1 MDRYNLPGNSA
12 RRQCKGGAPRC
23 QHTLAV
29 LLATGSEF
37 CPQCL
42 SETLSGPG
50 LATHKIISARFFLDT
65 LRSEPDLCRLV
76 AAESH
81 YLLAAPLVQALACS
95 RDEELAATL
104 ADLVVFLVS
113 KGSGRGARN
122 DASGSDEGLLLENLV
137 RAVAVEM
144 DKIPVA
150 SSSSGHCFL
159 LVLLGKLL
167 TVACNRYS
175 ALPAW
180 LAQQNG
186 LWSHVVSTLH
196 KQAQDSIR
204 AESLFVLHKLCSL
217 PGGMQLLEEK
227 LPGMVCAGIA
237 LLLSTDSNDVSANC
251 VALLTALSAPS
262 HPAFTLSSLAR
273 LDHPEAQQPGG
284 ATMHGLGS
292 QGCVAVGS
300 QNPRASQA
308 MHTQGKAP
316 LGLRMM
322 LCEGLKKTLLAADSA
337 LQLAALH
344 LISQLA
350 LSCAP
355 SHDGS
360 GSDERSRFDW
370 VAREAWEV
378 DWCKQDDMRGGD
390 GGGMVDERGAAALQ
404 AMLDEGLAEHVF
416 ELLRSAD
423 SGLVPDPLLPAALS
437 CLLHLA
443 ASPGAAGQAFARR
456 FVFGFDTLTSLLHNA
471 IEANDF
477 HLQALSI
484 SVFLHA
490 LRSARATPRDA
501 SQFPPARLH
510 GLVSALAG
518 VVRRFCVDVRERKR
532 WVLDQNEAFSTAC
545 FGLAVLATW
554 QSIVG
559 TENMQLLRLLEQC
572 VGDGA
577 SILPALQDVP
587 STGGSLTGTG
597 AKLHGASSAAL
608 PAAAC
613 GAAGGTDEV
622 AVAVLTFLHA
632 CAQRFLHAQ
641 ATTAAAAALAS
652 SQQDAGLLAMVG
664 GSQGVP
670 MFHSSQQEGV
680 GRGSANLGRTGGT
693 YTRGKADKTQDWGA
707 KAPSVS
713 PSHTPTALQCC
724 IDDIAAALM
733 AAADMHV
740 APFMFSL
747 HPQLQPPPGHMHAPQ
762 SAASPPP
769 FSDPAAILSCAY
781 DVLSH
786 MLACPLPSLA
796 PIARQFAAKLASSWT
811 LSLIFSSL
819 QAFHPPT
826 ASSRAA
832 PSWRPQSVAPPQASE
847 GSKWDVL
854 RRASLRFAVLLST
867 VAATG
872 EEGQAV
878 VQWVVGVAGV
888 ERMPWAVSDMV
899 LLLAQGRGEPDAG
912 RLARDMQ
919 WRYQGGE
926 SREGSAGEEEEVQ
939 AVQWVVLLI
948 LYAAVQFDDRLVD
961 YEDMFGALQSLVLS
975 NRIPPLGSPLLP
987 LPSLTPSPH
996 NHQSDAHSPP
1006 PPTATRS
1013 TFFLLVFLSLH
1024 ALLRPCCSTVSFDA
1038 QHRLLCFL
1046 HRHATALSFPL
1057 TAWHLALPH
1066 WILLQDG
1073 PSPGTSNAAVAASGS
1088 GGGSLRNVGE
1098 SSGAGACAAGGETPE
1113 LDALGSL
1120 LSGGSESSNAS
1131 SNGVDEMSGDKEEAG
1146 RRCARVVAGVVRE
1159 MWRARGEWQQL
1170 AQVTEALAVLVDRHP
1185 HLSARLEQGALST
1198 MYIEAMLLSGSNL
1211 PPPLLLA
1218 TLHLLARLLSHLP
1231 PKPPVPPRMGGRLQ
1245 SPPQQ
1250 ATAWER
1256 LAQQVLIVVE
1266 PLVESTAVSS
1276 TVNAAPP
1283 TPSQQEQPQ
1292 HQQQQQQHYSQA
1304 YRQAQVHCGDGGAG
1318 SEQEERGEREQVL
1331 VGALS
1336 VINAL
1341 LWHATTLYTSSG
1353 AEPCSQPNGGARSGG
1368 SRTVGDARLMAVV
1381 EANEDVVNAAGTIMM
1396 SSALVAFTEGCVRA
1410 AACGICGTTGD
1421 LEDTPA
1427 VAGGGTQGG
1436 GCGVGV
1442 VQARGSGGVWQG
1454 YSCRVLLSCL
1464 TFFNL
1469 RVSWYVRPYPLHP
1482 TTNDACTTLTAGTHN
1497 HALPAACPNCLSSLH
1512 RVHALEAASILPSGI
1527 PPLNLSLRFSPPSQQ
1542 PAAAPATLS
1551 AAADESAT
1559 IPAAGCASQGDPAA
1573 PMRQAQQQE
1582 RPSALSLASACDL
1595 AAILLAAA
1603 AGQLPATVPAHSR
1616 EQRVGGA
1623 AGPGCPPG
1631 NSSGCGKADGDER
1644 KGTESRSW
1652 AGRAGGRCGH
1662 ASMQDSLVA
1671 ADLASCALL
1680 SCLSSLALPA
1690 HASSVQPPAVT
1701 LDQGGSGTFAWPA
1714 VPPLLPAPGSTP
1726 GESNLRLSQQ
1736 EQQERQNDVPSSQPS
1751 PQTPSSPVPPAALPS
1766 LSPTVFWPIAAALQ
1780 HAASCPHPPVRRN
1793 TCLALSLLL
1802 RCFDPASVALP
1813 LAASPWTR
1821 LLLDDALA
1829 SITAAAAATAAGP
1842 SSAAV
1847 TAVAPDAAAVRAGEG
1862 RPAGEAVQ
1870 AQSTSCPSPALLDLL
1885 LSHSLEAL
1893 HIAASCFH
1901 LAPPTAPPRWLS
1913 QIFQPAR
1920 VSALLGSLWR
1930 TRQLSLPAIAT
1941 CHRLIGAGLL
1951 PRSVLPQLLD
1961 LVQQCAAFLALHAK
1975 LPRCTQ

>member
-1 MDRYNLPGNSA
+1 MDRYNLPSNSA
-12 RRQCKGGAPRC
+12 RRQGKGGAPRC

-42 SETLSGPG
+42 SETLSVPG

-76 AAESH
+76 ASESH
-81 YLLAAPLVQALACS
+81 YLLAVPLVQALACS

-113 KGSGRGARN
+113 KGSGRGGRN
-122 DASGSDEGLLLENLV
+122 DASASDEGLLLENLV

-159 LVLLGKLL
+159 VRRC
-167 TVACNRYS
+167 ARDS
-175 ALPAW
+175 ATFT
-180 LAQQNG
+180 
-186 LWSHVVSTLH
+186 SSLH
-196 KQAQDSIR
+196 AFTFFVCLFVFSRSWDSIR

-251 VALLTALSAPS
+251 VALLTALSSPS

-273 LDHPEAQQPGG
+273 LDHPEAQQAGG
-284 ATMHGLGS
+284 AAMHGLGS

-300 QNPRASQA
+300 QDPRASQA
-308 MHTQGKAP
+308 VHTQGKGP

-370 VAREAWEV
+370 VARETWEE
-378 DWCKQDDMRGGD
+378 DWCKQDGVQGGD
-390 GGGMVDERGAAALQ
+390 GGGLVDERGAAALQ

-423 SGLVPDPLLPAALS
+423 SGLVADPLVPAALS

-477 HLQALSI
+477 HLQALAI

-490 LRSARATPRDA
+490 LRSAHATPRDA
-501 SQFPPARLH
+501 IQFPPARLH
-510 GLVSALAG
+510 GLASALAG
-518 VVRRFCVDVRERKR
+518 VVRRFCVDARERKR

-545 FGLAVLATW
+545 FALTVLATW
-554 QSIVG
+554 QSIIG

-597 AKLHGASSAAL
+597 AKLQGASSAAL

-622 AVAVLTFLHA
+622 ALAILTFLHA

-641 ATTAAAAALAS
+641 ANSLNSTAPPAATPAAAALAS
-652 SQQDAGLLAMVG
+652 PQQDAGLLAMVG
-664 GSQGVP
+664 GSQGAP

-680 GRGSANLGRTGGT
+680 GRGSASLGRTGGA
-693 YTRGKADKTQDWGA
+693 YMRGTTDKTQEWGA

-713 PSHTPTALQCC
+713 PSHAPTALKCC
-724 IDDIAAALM
+724 LDDIAAALM

-747 HPQLQPPPGHMHAPQ
+747 HPQPQPPPGHMHAPQ

-769 FSDPAAILSCAY
+769 FSDPAAILSRAY

-811 LSLIFSSL
+811 LSLVFSSL
-819 QAFHPPT
+819 QAFHPPA
-826 ASSRAA
+826 ASSRAT

-847 GSKWDVL
+847 ASKWDVL
-854 RRASLRFAVLLST
+854 RRASLRFAVLLAT

-878 VQWVVGVAGV
+878 VQWVVGVAGL

-899 LLLAQGRGEPDAG
+899 LLLAEGRGEPDAG
-912 RLARDMQ
+912 RVARDMQ

-948 LYAAVQFDDRLVD
+948 LYAAVQFDDRRLVD
-961 YEDMFGALQSLVLS
+961 YEDIFGALQSLVLS
-975 NRIPPLGSPLLP
+975 NHIPPLGSPLLP
-987 LPSLTPSPH
+987 LLSLAPSPH
-996 NHQSDAHSPP
+996 NHPSDAHSPL

-1046 HRHATALSFPL
+1046 HRHAAALSFPL

-1073 PSPGTSNAAVAASGS
+1073 LEELSHSLVHSWLCAAAAPLPPPSASGPSPGTSNAVATAGS
-1088 GGGSLRNVGE
+1088 GGGRLRNVGE
-1098 SSGAGACAAGGETPE
+1098 ITGTGAAAAGGETPE
-1113 LDALGSL
+1113 LDSLGSF
-1120 LSGGSESSNAS
+1120 LSHGSESSKSS

-1159 MWRARGEWQQL
+1159 MWRARGEWEQL
-1170 AQVTEALAVLVDRHP
+1170 AQVTEALAILVDRHP

-1211 PPPLLLA
+1211 PPSLLLA

-1276 TVNAAPP
+1276 E
-1283 TPSQQEQPQ
+1283 QE
-1292 HQQQQQQHYSQA
+1292 
-1304 YRQAQVHCGDGGAG
+1304 
-1318 SEQEERGEREQVL
+1318 EERGEREQVL

-1341 LWHATTLYTSSG
+1341 LWHAATLYTPNG
-1353 AEPCSQPNGGARSGG
+1353 AESCSQPNEING
-1368 SRTVGDARLMAVV
+1368 SRLGSGRAVSDARLMAVLD
-1381 EANEDVVNAAGTIMM
+1381 ANEDVVNAAGTIMM
-1396 SSALVAFTEGCVRA
+1396 SS
-1410 AACGICGTTGD
+1410 CGKAS
-1421 LEDTPA
+1421 TPA
-1427 VAGGGTQGG
+1427 VCCSPVLPSSTCVSHGT
-1436 GCGVGV
+1436 CVPMV
-1442 VQARGSGGVWQG
+1442 P
-1454 YSCRVLLSCL
+1454 L
-1464 TFFNL
+1464 TA
-1469 RVSWYVRPYPLHP
+1469 
-1482 TTNDACTTLTAGTHN
+1482 NDACTQSSALTAVTDIN
-1497 HALPAACPNCLSSLH
+1497 ALSAARPNCLSSRH
-1512 RVHALEAASILPSGI
+1512 RVQALEAASILPSGI
-1527 PPLNLSLRFSPPSQQ
+1527 PPLNLSLRFSPPPLQ
-1542 PAAAPATLS
+1542 PAAAPATI
-1551 AAADESAT
+1551 AATVSDSAT
-1559 IPAAGCASQGDPAA
+1559 IPAAVCTSQGDTAA

-1582 RPSALSLASACDL
+1582 RPSALCLASACDL
-1595 AAILLAAA
+1595 AAILLTAAS
-1603 AGQLPATVPAHSR
+1603 GQLPATVAAHSR

-1623 AGPGCPPG
+1623 AWQGCAPVNG
-1631 NSSGCGKADGDER
+1631 SGCVKGDGDER
-1644 KGTESRSW
+1644 KGVESRSW

-1662 ASMQDSLVA
+1662 ASMQDAFVA

-1680 SCLSSLALPA
+1680 SCLASLALPA
-1690 HASSVQPPAVT
+1690 HASSAHRPAVPSDQDGLAT
-1701 LDQGGSGTFAWPA
+1701 LAQPA

-1726 GESNLRLSQQ
+1726 GESNLRMSQQ
-1736 EQQERQNDVPSSQPS
+1736 EKQERQYDIPSSQ
-1751 PQTPSSPVPPAALPS
+1751 SSPLTPPTPAPPFTLPS
-1766 LSPTVFWPIAAALQ
+1766 LSPAVFWPIAAALQ
-1780 HAASCPHPPVRRN
+1780 HAASCLHPPVRRN

-1802 RCFDPASVALP
+1802 RCFDPTSVALP

-1829 SITAAAAATAAGP
+1829 SITAATAATAAGP

-1847 TAVAPDAAAVRAGEG
+1847 TSAAPDAAVVWAGES
-1862 RPAGEAVQ
+1862 RPAGEAMQ
-1870 AQSTSCPSPALLDLL
+1870 AQSSSCPSPALLHLL
-1885 LSHSLEAL
+1885 LAHSLEAL

-1920 VSALLGSLWR
+1920 VSALVGSLWR

-1941 CHRLIGAGLL
+1941 CHRLIGVGLL

-1961 LVQQCAAFLALHAK
+1961 LAQPQQGTSSNTTSSSCLYTLTARPVWLAGCLVLCNLSIPAALSNPCLVDPSLPASLSQQCAAFLALHAK

>member
-1073 PSPGTSNAAVAASGS
+1073 LEELSHSLVHSWLCAAAASLPPPSASGPSPGTSNAAVAASGS

-1256 LAQQVLIVVE
+1256 LAQQ

-1482 TTNDACTTLTAGTHN
+1482 TTNDACTSHR
-1497 HALPAACPNCLSSLH
+1497 ALPE

-1662 ASMQDSLVA
+1662 ASMQDSL
-1671 ADLASCALL
+1671 
-1680 SCLSSLALPA
+1680 
-1690 HASSVQPPAVT
+1690 PPAVT

-1793 TCLALSLLL
+1793 T
-1802 RCFDPASVALP
+1802 
-1813 LAASPWTR
+1813 
-1821 LLLDDALA
+1821 
-1829 SITAAAAATAAGP
+1829 
-1842 SSAAV
+1842 
-1847 TAVAPDAAAVRAGEG
+1847 
-1862 RPAGEAVQ
+1862 PAGEAVQ

-1961 LVQQCAAFLALHAK
+1961 LVQPQQSTGSNTTSNSSSTLTVRPVWLAGCLVLCSLSIPAALSNPCLVDPLLPATLSQQCAAFLALHAK